1 LSREEIIATY
11 DQGPDTE
18 VPLMEELV
26 TTFQKQIEQLIAR
39 VK

>member
-18 VPLMEELV
+18 VALMEELV
-26 TTFQKQIEQLIAR
+26 TTFQKQIEQAMSF
-39 VK
+39 